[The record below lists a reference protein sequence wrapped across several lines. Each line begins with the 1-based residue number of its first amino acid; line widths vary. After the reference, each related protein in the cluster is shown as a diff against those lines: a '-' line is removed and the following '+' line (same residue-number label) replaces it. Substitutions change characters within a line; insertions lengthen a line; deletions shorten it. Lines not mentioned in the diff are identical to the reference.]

1 MVWILEGYEMAISIK
16 NDEADLLARELAE
29 LTGESLT
36 QAILNAL
43 RERLERQRILAA
55 RNNFYSEI
63 QRIQEDYRSSPRM
76 DERTAEEILGFGE
89 DGMP

>member
-1 MVWILEGYEMAISIK
+1 VAISIK

-43 RERLERQRILAA
+43 RERLDRQRILAA
-55 RNNFYSEI
+55 RGDFYAEI
-63 QRIQEDYRSSPRM
+63 QRIQADYQSSPSM
-76 DERTAEEILGFGE
+76 DDRSPDEILGYDE

>member
-1 MVWILEGYEMAISIK
+1 MAISIK

-55 RNNFYSEI
+55 RNNFYAEI
-63 QRIQEDYRSSPRM
+63 RRIQEDYRSSPTM
-76 DERTAEEILGFGE
+76 DQRTSEEILGYGE

>member
-1 MVWILEGYEMAISIK
+1 MAISIK

-55 RNNFYSEI
+55 RNNF
-63 QRIQEDYRSSPRM
+63 
-76 DERTAEEILGFGE
+76 
-89 DGMP
+89 